1 MNAQEYYSR
10 RKKIHAELKE
20 KHGEHGSVLLVS
32 VENLDKNSTA
42 GNLCEVSVENAARCV
57 VEGTHR
63 LGTDEEY
70 AAFRAQQQAAREAV
84 AKETVERA
92 RNNFNALLGG
102 QGPMPAPPPAP
113 AAPQQKGK

>member
-1 MNAQEYYSR
+1 MNAQEYYAR

-42 GNLCEVSVENAARCV
+42 GNLCEVSVENAARCI

-70 AAFRAQQQAAREAV
+70 ATFRAQQQSVRESLAKDAAD
-84 AKETVERA
+84 RA
-92 RNNFNALLGG
+92 RQSFNAILGG
-102 QGPMPAPPPAP
+102 QMLAPTPAPQPV
-113 AAPQQKGK
+113 QQKGK